1 MAGEILKAGTVLK
14 IGQRIEFYVENDDNR
29 YASRIEDMTKE
40 QIIAALPV
48 NKQRVPIIPRKGARI
63 YALAV
68 GDQCR
73 YRFFSTYIG
82 SEKRDGRIP
91 VWIITRP
98 ETVERHQNRE
108 FVRVRVDLR
117 VRARLV
123 GDDGTISDPI
133 ETRTL
138 DLSGNGVALV
148 LPKPVKIDS
157 QMALEI
163 FDIPEVGTLEVMG
176 RVARCQKVQLDDEH
190 ALYHVGA
197 LLEHIERR
205 TMNQIVRYLFSVQR
219 KAIAKGINGTL

>member
-1 MAGEILKAGTVLK
+1 MAGEIIKAGNVLK
-14 IGQRIEFYVENDDNR
+14 IGQRIEFFVDNDDNR

-40 QIIAALPV
+40 QIVAALPL
-48 NKQRVPIIPRKGARI
+48 NKQRVPVIPRTGARI
-63 YALAV
+63 YALAI

-73 YRFFSTYIG
+73 YRFFSTYLGTDRI
-82 SEKRDGRIP
+82 DGRIP
-91 VWIITRP
+91 VWRITRP

-117 VRARLV
+117 VRVRVV
-123 GDDGTISDPI
+123 GEDGTIGEPI

-148 LPKPVKIDS
+148 MPKPVKVDS
-157 QMALEI
+157 QMALEV
-163 FDIPEVGTLEVMG
+163 FDIPDIGTLEVMG
-176 RVARCQKVQLDDEH
+176 RVARCQKVQLDEEH

-219 KAIAKGINGTL
+219 KAIAKGINGNL

>member
-1 MAGEILKAGTVLK
+1 MAGEIIKAKDVLK
-14 IGQRIEFYVENDDNR
+14 IGQRLELFVDNDDER
-29 YASRIEDMTKE
+29 YTSRIEDMTKE
-40 QIIAALPV
+40 QIVAALPL
-48 NKQRVPIIPRKGARI
+48 NKQRVPVIPRTGARI
-63 YALAV
+63 YALAI

-73 YRFFSTYIG
+73 YRFFSTYLGTDRI
-82 SEKRDGRIP
+82 DGRIP
-91 VWIITRP
+91 VWRITRP

-117 VRARLV
+117 VRVRVV
-123 GDDGTISDPI
+123 GEDGTIGEPI

-148 LPKPVKIDS
+148 MPKPVKVDS
-157 QMALEI
+157 QMALEV
-163 FDIPEVGTLEVMG
+163 FDIPDIGTLEVMG
-176 RVARCQKVQLDDEH
+176 RVARCQKVQLDEEH

-219 KAIAKGINGTL
+219 KAIAKGITENL

>member
-1 MAGEILKAGTVLK
+1 MAGEIIKAGNVLK
-14 IGQRIEFYVENDDNR
+14 IGQRIEFFVDNDDNR

-40 QIIAALPV
+40 QIVAALPL
-48 NKQRVPIIPRKGARI
+48 NKQRVPVIPRTGARI
-63 YALAV
+63 YALAI

-73 YRFFSTYIG
+73 YRFFSTYLGTDRI
-82 SEKRDGRIP
+82 DGRIP
-91 VWIITRP
+91 VWRITRP

-117 VRARLV
+117 VRVRVV
-123 GDDGTISDPI
+123 GGDGTIGEPS

-138 DLSGNGVALV
+138 DLSGDGVALGM
-148 LPKPVKIDS
+148 PKPVKVDS
-157 QMALEI
+157 QMALEV
-163 FDIPEVGTLEVMG
+163 FDIPDIGTLEVMG
-176 RVARCQKVQLDDEH
+176 RVARCQKVQLDEEH

-219 KAIAKGINGTL
+219 KAIAKGITENL